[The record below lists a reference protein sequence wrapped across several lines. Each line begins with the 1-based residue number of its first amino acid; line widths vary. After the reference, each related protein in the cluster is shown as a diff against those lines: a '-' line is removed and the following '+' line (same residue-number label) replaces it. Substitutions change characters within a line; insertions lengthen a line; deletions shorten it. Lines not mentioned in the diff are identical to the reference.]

1 MKLPCRLGK
10 WYLMNAVRTGAKG
23 CQSLRFSSGS
33 ICYMTKPKLSS
44 CVLPVEHL
52 PLPWP
57 SVPVSWQ
64 RVLFLP
70 FVCLFLSQL
79 LLFLQFISSF
89 ATLLRIRGF
98 CIPVGLLILLL
109 LAHAAPTVSADTAVG
124 TWVCVC
130 WHWLTQVL
138 TRFLG
143 KRMGRPNTLVF
154 FWVCV
159 VQQQS
164 MANADKIF
172 MKLVYQIHWPLVG
185 IQGKQRQWFPSTF
198 SAVSAG
204 IAILVSW
211 EQTWQKVLT
220 ATSALL
226 DSIRCKCGCG
236 LEKYKTNFGSSFS
249 SDLWKYVV
257 KTALEK

>member
-1 MKLPCRLGK
+1 
-10 WYLMNAVRTGAKG
+10 
-23 CQSLRFSSGS
+23 
-33 ICYMTKPKLSS
+33 MTKPKLSS

-52 PLPWP
+52 PLLWP

-64 RVLFLP
+64 HVLFSP
-70 FVCLFLSQL
+70 FVCLSLSQL
-79 LLFLQFISSF
+79 LLFLWFISSC
-89 ATLLRIRGF
+89 ASPRCIRAF
-98 CIPVGLLILLL
+98 CIPVRLLILLL
-109 LAHAAPTVSADTAVG
+109 LGHAAPTVSADSAVG
-124 TWVCVC
+124 TWVHVC
-130 WHWLTQVL
+130 WRWLTQVL
-138 TRFLG
+138 MRFLG
-143 KRMGRPNTLVF
+143 KRMGRANTRVF

-172 MKLVYQIHWPLVG
+172 MKLVYQIHQPLVG
-185 IQGKQRQWFPSTF
+185 IQGKQRQWFPSQF

-204 IAILVSW
+204 IAIVVSW
-211 EQTWQKVLT
+211 EQTRQTVLT
-220 ATSALL
+220 ATAVLL
-226 DSIRCKCGCG
+226 DSRRCKCGCG